1 MGGWVHKPILV
12 ISLKVMSRQINKIK
26 IITDRKEYV
35 LPQQESVNKWKK
47 YEEPKTHVCNS
58 ILVCEY
64 ATIYII
70 MESMCVCVSVRLC
83 ITEGRRPLTEDKL
96 WRKTTFDGRWH
107 LFEHHLQRKTTY
119 REVSRHWSVL
129 YGPCSHFYIVAL
141 IPNTTE
147 VKDLGYWDSNASY
160 MPFPLQ

>member
-1 MGGWVHKPILV
+1 
-12 ISLKVMSRQINKIK
+12 MSRQINKIK

-47 YEEPKTHVCNS
+47 YEEAKTHVCNS

-83 ITEGRRPLTEDKL
+83 ITEGRRPLTEDTIWRRTTFNGRQPLTEDDLWQKTIFEGKRPLTEDNLWWKTTFDERQPLTEDNL
-96 WRKTTFDGRWH
+96 WRKTNFDERR
-107 LFEHHLQRKTTY
+107 LL
-119 REVSRHWSVL
+119 
-129 YGPCSHFYIVAL
+129 
-141 IPNTTE
+141 TE
-147 VKDLGYWDSNASY
+147 DDL
-160 MPFPLQ
+160 